1 MGKCLVASPAAV
13 LLHYDRRRLCNHTAS
28 HGSSSANHAATYA
41 PSHTSTHSSTHS
53 AAAATTSPATSSI
66 RARRPIQLRS
76 GCGEYLETRQ
86 EGVVLPSSPPWMP
99 TNAAAAQAHRATSH
113 ASLAASDANSATCS
127 RRPLQLCRWVCQLA
141 SWLERAKERV
151 VLQGPRQGLPQ
162 SGRWMRPSWYHK
174 STLRLQRWIRKLD
187 GRLERSEEELVLC
200 TCRQGLPNSGWGVCL
215 SREAADAGACAIVRH
230 EASLLVQA
238 RSA

>member
-1 MGKCLVASPAAV
+1 MGGCYELGKCLVASPTAV
-13 LLHYDRRRLCNHTAS
+13 LLHYDRRRLCNHAAS

-41 PSHTSTHSSTHS
+41 PSHSSTHSSTHS

-76 GCGEYLETRQ
+76 GCGEYLESRQ
-86 EGVVLPSSPPWMP
+86 EG
-99 TNAAAAQAHRATSH
+99 
-113 ASLAASDANSATCS
+113 
-127 RRPLQLCRWVCQLA
+127 
-141 SWLERAKERV
+141 V

-215 SREAADAGACAIVRH
+215 SREAADAALAPSSGMKHPCSFRLGQRSTAA
-230 EASLLVQA
+230 A
-238 RSA
+238 R